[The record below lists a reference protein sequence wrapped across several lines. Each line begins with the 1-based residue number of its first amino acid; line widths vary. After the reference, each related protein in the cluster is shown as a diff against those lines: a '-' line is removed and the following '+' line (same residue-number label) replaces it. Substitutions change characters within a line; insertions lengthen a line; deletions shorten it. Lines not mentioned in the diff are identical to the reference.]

1 MQTVWVLVGCSS
13 SKSVDSDEYL
23 IRVGDQVV
31 TVLDFNKAFE
41 IAKAAYPHN
50 IMQKPVAFKEAR
62 IRLLSQMTE
71 ELIILERAKELAIS
85 VSDEEV
91 KKTIADIKSDYPDDV
106 FEQTLL
112 DYAVSYESWKKG
124 LRTRLLMEK
133 LVEKELKDRVVITAE
148 DIEKFYQ
155 QNYKSNGLYTE
166 FAENSKDINEKI
178 IEHLRRK
185 KTEKA
190 YKSWIE
196 KIQKRYKIEIN
207 KKQWEKMISS

>member
-1 MQTVWVLVGCSS
+1 
-13 SKSVDSDEYL
+13 
-23 IRVGDQVV
+23 
-31 TVLDFNKAFE
+31 
-41 IAKAAYPHN
+41 
-50 IMQKPVAFKEAR
+50 MQKPVAFKEAR
-62 IRLLSQMTE
+62 IRLLNQMTE

-91 KKTIADIKSDYPDDV
+91 EKTIADIKNDYPDDV

-124 LRTRLLMEK
+124 LKTRLLMEK

-166 FAENSKDINEKI
+166 FAENSKDINKKI

>member
-1 MQTVWVLVGCSS
+1 
-13 SKSVDSDEYL
+13 
-23 IRVGDQVV
+23 
-31 TVLDFNKAFE
+31 
-41 IAKAAYPHN
+41 
-50 IMQKPVAFKEAR
+50 
-62 IRLLSQMTE
+62 
-71 ELIILERAKELAIS
+71 
-85 VSDEEV
+85 
-91 KKTIADIKSDYPDDV
+91 
-106 FEQTLL
+106 
-112 DYAVSYESWKKG
+112 
-124 LRTRLLMEK
+124 MEK

-155 QNYKSNGLYTE
+155 KNYKSNGLYSE

-190 YKSWIE
+190 YKTWIE